1 MFVDNSPAGAAYIVT
16 NDKGDK
22 VKRSA
27 VACVLCVCVVC
38 NTLALCVSRWLFKS
52 FSRAQVYI
60 PHPVHEFRVWD
71 SAAGCVVCLCC
82 CDVSLCCMSVL
93 S

>member
-27 VACVLCVCVVC
+27 VACVLCVCVLYAIHSPCVC
-38 NTLALCVSRWLFKS
+38 HDGFSNPFHVRRSTVLIPFTSSACGTAL
-52 FSRAQVYI
+52 QVVL
-60 PHPVHEFRVWD
+60 HVL
-71 SAAGCVVCLCC
+71 VVVMLH
-82 CDVSLCCMSVL
+82 
-93 S
+93 